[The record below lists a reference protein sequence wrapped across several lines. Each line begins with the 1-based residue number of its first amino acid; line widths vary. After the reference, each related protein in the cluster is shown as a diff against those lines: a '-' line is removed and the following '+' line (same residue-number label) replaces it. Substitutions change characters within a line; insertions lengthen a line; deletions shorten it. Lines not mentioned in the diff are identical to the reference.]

1 MLPEYIASL
10 KKAAQSKKA
19 IIRQAKRMRKMRK
32 GEVDELIHPLHE
44 KAFEKIDCLKC
55 ANCCKTTSPILT
67 EKDTKRI
74 SKHLGMKGGDFAQ
87 KYLYLDEDQEYA
99 LKETPCPFLGDD
111 NYCGIYD
118 VRPRACSDYPHTDQ
132 VNQVGIMMLTQNNA
146 TICPAVADI
155 FMELE
160 RVTEELHG
168 KVKRKN

>member
-1 MLPEYIASL
+1 
-10 KKAAQSKKA
+10 
-19 IIRQAKRMRKMRK
+19 
-32 GEVDELIHPLHE
+32 
-44 KAFEKIDCLKC
+44 
-55 ANCCKTTSPILT
+55 
-67 EKDTKRI
+67 
-74 SKHLGMKGGDFAQ
+74 MKGGDFAQ

-132 VNQVGIMMLTQNNA
+132 VNQVGIMLLTQKNA

-155 FMELE
+155 FTELE
-160 RVTEELHG
+160 RVTEEIHG